1 VPSLCGG
8 CAKAKTATTGE
19 TNVSNAL
26 TAEKPATEPELTAC
40 FERDAAPLLTPL
52 YRQALRMT
60 HNHADAEDLL
70 QETMVRAYASF
81 RTFREGTNFNAW
93 LHRIMINTYI
103 TGYRKKQRRPAQYP
117 TDEITD
123 AQLAANAQHM
133 SAGLRSAEDQA
144 LEALPDND
152 IKEAMR
158 ALPEQFRTAIYY
170 ADIEGFRFKEIAELM
185 NTPIGTVMSRL
196 HRGRRILRR
205 LLADVAKQ
213 RGYAVVG
220 DVHLTTS
227 GNWPIA
233 QPA

>member
-1 VPSLCGG
+1 MRESKDSDDP
-8 CAKAKTATTGE
+8 GE
-19 TNVSNAL
+19 TNVSKAL
-26 TAEKPATEPELTAC
+26 TAEKPATETELTAR
-40 FERDAAPLLTPL
+40 FERDAAPLLAPL

-81 RTFREGTNFNAW
+81 RTFREGSNFNAW

-123 AQLAANAQHM
+123 PQLAANAQHM

-144 LEALPDND
+144 LEALPDNE
-152 IKEAMR
+152 IKEAMQ

-170 ADIEGFRFKEIAELM
+170 ADIQGFRFKEIAELM

-227 GNWPIA
+227 GNWPVA
-233 QPA
+233 QSA